1 MTNTLESKRTLW
13 QQRINNWK
21 ISGLTQKAFC
31 QKHQLN
37 IHQFGYWNK
46 RFNSDKSA
54 PHKEQDK
61 NLSPRN
67 TPFIPVTLSNAEIR
81 SALPSLELPNGM
93 RIHGIECLSPD
104 HLRHLAK
111 ALL

>member
-1 MTNTLESKRTLW
+1 MTNTLEEKRTLW
-13 QQRINNWK
+13 QQHINDWK

-31 QKHQLN
+31 QTHQLN

-46 RFNSDKSA
+46 RFNPAKSA
-54 PHKEQDK
+54 SNNAQDK
-61 NLSPRN
+61 TSSSDGA
-67 TPFIPVTLSNAEIR
+67 TFIPVTLSDTEIR

-93 RIHGIECLSPD
+93 RIHGIEHLSPD
-104 HLRHLAK
+104 HLSLLAK